1 MPGAL
6 GCRNGGLQQL
16 TNHLP
21 SPVVNP
27 SEYSVHGSSETASD
41 EVGSNH
47 CDRPSA
53 ANASPEMALDVV
65 LQEKLR
71 APEARGLVRERLEH
85 PLMSGASCG
94 LNMVVAPA
102 GSGKTTLLARVAAA
116 MPVPV
121 GWYRVTA
128 DDAAEDRLVAHL
140 RQALAP
146 IAELADATS
155 MTDVLTG
162 LDRWNGPAGAL
173 ILDDLHEIADTP
185 AERALERLVTLR
197 PQRLRLIFG
206 SRRIPDVNIPRIR
219 VSGSIQEIGSDDL
232 RFRSWE
238 VEELFASVYNQPLR
252 PEAAAALTR
261 RTGGWAAGLQLFHLS
276 TVGRTA
282 AERHQAVLD
291 LAGRSKLVRSYLTRN
306 VLAELAEDRREF
318 LVKTC
323 TLGRLSGATCDELLN
338 TTGSHR
344 ILEQLEDSQLFT
356 STDDGG
362 SFYRYHEILQSHL
375 ELALVEDFGID
386 EARALYHRSG
396 QVLEAAGD
404 LRAAARAYAKAG
416 DWVALST
423 LIGGDGGNG
432 IDASHM
438 DDDHLLPASTW
449 HHDPW
454 LAVANARRLVR
465 EGALE
470 AAANAYKHAQ
480 SLYEEPNFHQLC
492 RNEHRVVTMWLPGDD
507 GRVSGDQASTQ
518 THWSGLLRAAV
529 RHSLDFATITEP
541 APNTEPRARLC
552 YALAAILAGEFER
565 ARTVLRT
572 NRENSPGESLATIG
586 AELALTVIGL
596 LSDESESTESDF
608 SEIATK
614 AEQQGLPWISRLSN
628 GFHRAAS
635 ISPENV
641 AWWSRS
647 CRGNISYCEEIGDA
661 WGAAL
666 LTAAVAIS
674 GQHCGHADA
683 CNEFASAARKFRD
696 LDAPLLQLWCELL
709 PLRDAGNE
717 VALRRVI
724 ENSTAVDARGARTL
738 TSVLVANGMT
748 GIAVPAVRHIVHTVD
763 TVVAITCFGTFQLHI
778 DGQPLDLSGLR
789 PQARNVLQLLSLAP
803 NRDHRCEFLED
814 VLWPGVAH
822 SVAGHRLQV
831 AISSVRTVVDAH
843 GISIERV
850 GDRYRMSLPANAR
863 VDVAV
868 FDNLLSK
875 ASVSAVQGDTD
886 GRIAA
891 REQVLSLYAGD
902 LLTDFPSTDHIDA
915 ERGRYRRSAAAAA
928 AALASDYQAL
938 GESDLAMKAA
948 QRSVELNPEDETSWL
963 IIADLHDAA
972 GDHVG
977 AEHVRR
983 EHAQMQAE
991 LGA

>member
-1 MPGAL
+1 M
-6 GCRNGGLQQL
+6 
-16 TNHLP
+16 
-21 SPVVNP
+21 
-27 SEYSVHGSSETASD
+27 
-41 EVGSNH
+41 
-47 CDRPSA
+47 
-53 ANASPEMALDVV
+53 MLDSV

-71 APEARGLVRERLEH
+71 APEARGLMRERLER
-85 PLMSGASCG
+85 PLMSAAPAG
-94 LNMVVAPA
+94 LNVVVAPA
-102 GSGKTTLLARVAAA
+102 GSGKTTLLARVAAQ

-140 RQALAP
+140 RRAVAP
-146 IAELADATS
+146 ITELADATS
-155 MTDVLTG
+155 MTDVLAG
-162 LDRWNGPAGAL
+162 LDHWNGPAGAL

-185 AERALERLVTLR
+185 AERALERLVSLR
-197 PQRLRLIFG
+197 PPRLQLIFG
-206 SRRIPDVNIPRIR
+206 SRRVPGVNIPRMR
-219 VSGSIQEIGSDDL
+219 VSGSVQEIGSDDL

-238 VEELFASVYNQPLR
+238 VEELFASVYKEPLR

-276 TVGRTA
+276 TAGRTV

-338 TTGSHR
+338 RKGSHR

-362 SFYRYHEILQSHL
+362 SFYRYHEILQTHL

-386 EARALYHRSG
+386 EARALYHRGG
-396 QVLEAAGD
+396 QILEASGD

-416 DWVALST
+416 DWAVLSE
-423 LIGGDGGNG
+423 LVGSDGGSG

-454 LAVANARRLVR
+454 LALANARRLVR

-470 AAANAYKHAQ
+470 SAANAYKHAQ

-492 RNEHRVVTMWLPGDD
+492 SDEHRVVAMWLPG
-507 GRVSGDQASTQ
+507 SGQNRIDRSPAQ
-518 THWSGLLRAAV
+518 THWSAWLRAAV
-529 RHSLDFATITEP
+529 KHAPDFTTTAEP
-541 APNTEPRARLC
+541 TARQETRAHLC
-552 YALAAILAGEFER
+552 YALAAALAGEIDR
-565 ARTVLRT
+565 SRTALAAICDT
-572 NRENSPGESLATIG
+572 ATDDSLAAIG
-586 AELALTVIGL
+586 AELALAVISVLVGEAEHVESRF
-596 LSDESESTESDF
+596 SDV
-608 SEIATK
+608 AAK
-614 AEQQGLPWISRLSN
+614 AEQQGLPWIARLAN

-647 CRGNISYCEEIGDA
+647 CRGNIAHCEEVGDA

-674 GQHCGHADA
+674 GKQCGYTAAD
-683 CNEFASAARKFRD
+683 NEFASAAARFRD
-696 LDAPLLQLWCELL
+696 LEAPLLQLWCELL
-709 PLRDAGNE
+709 PLRDAGE
-717 VALRRVI
+717 EDALRRVV
-724 ENSTAVDARGARTL
+724 ENSTAVDARSARR
-738 TSVLVANGMT
+738 LVSAMMATQNTNTAVQPPVDATPAIPQHAAVGP
-748 GIAVPAVRHIVHTVD
+748 GIKPAV
-763 TVVAITCFGTFQLHI
+763 AIKCFGTFRLHV
-778 DGQPLDLSGLR
+778 DGQPLDLASLR
-789 PQARNVLQLLSLAP
+789 PQARNILQLLSLAP
-803 NRDHRCEFLED
+803 NHDHRCEFLED
-814 VLWPGVAH
+814 VLWPGIAH
-822 SVAGHRLQV
+822 SIASHRLQV
-831 AISSVRTVVDAH
+831 AISSVRNAMDPY
-843 GISIERV
+843 GITIERT
-850 GDRYRMSLPANAR
+850 REKYRMSLPDNAT
-863 VDVAV
+863 VDVVA
-868 FDNLLSK
+868 FDELLSR
-875 ASVSAVQGDTD
+875 ASVTAAQGDVG

-891 REQVLSLYAGD
+891 REEILGLYAGD
-902 LLTDFPSTDHIDA
+902 LLVDFPPTDHVDA
-915 ERGRYRRSAAAAA
+915 ERCRYRRGAAGAA
-928 AALASDYQAL
+928 AALAADYHTL
-938 GESDLAMKAA
+938 GENDLAMKVAR
-948 QRSVELNPEDETSWL
+948 RSVELDPEDESAWL
-963 IIADLHDAA
+963 LIADLHDAT

-983 EHAQMQAE
+983 EHALIQAD

>member
-1 MPGAL
+1 
-6 GCRNGGLQQL
+6 
-16 TNHLP
+16 
-21 SPVVNP
+21 
-27 SEYSVHGSSETASD
+27 
-41 EVGSNH
+41 
-47 CDRPSA
+47 
-53 ANASPEMALDVV
+53 MALDAV

-71 APEARGLVRERLEH
+71 APEARGLVRERLEQT
-85 PLMSGASCG
+85 LMSDTPGG
-94 LNMVVAPA
+94 LNVVVAPA
-102 GSGKTTLLARVAAA
+102 GSGKTTLLARVAAEVS
-116 MPVPV
+116 VPV

-128 DDAAEDRLVAHL
+128 DDAGEDRLVAHL
-140 RQALAP
+140 RQAIAP
-146 IAELADATS
+146 IVELADATS
-155 MTDVLTG
+155 MTDVLAG
-162 LDRWNGPAGAL
+162 LDRWNGPSGAL

-185 AERALERLVTLR
+185 AERALERLVSLR

-206 SRRIPDVNIPRIR
+206 SRRMPGVNIPRIR
-219 VSGSIQEIGSDDL
+219 VSSSIHEIGSDDL

-252 PEAAAALTR
+252 PEAAATLTR

-276 TVGRTA
+276 TVGRTV

-344 ILEQLEDSQLFT
+344 ILEELEDSQLFT

-362 SFYRYHEILQSHL
+362 SYYRYHEILQTHL

-386 EARALYHRSG
+386 EARALYHRGG

-416 DWVALST
+416 DWST
-423 LIGGDGGNG
+423 LSELVGSDGGSG

-438 DDDHLLPASTW
+438 DNDHLLPASTW

-454 LAVANARRLVR
+454 LALANARRLVR

-470 AAANAYKHAQ
+470 SAAKAYKHAQ
-480 SLYEEPNFHQLC
+480 SLYDEPNFHQLC
-492 RNEHRVVTMWLPGDD
+492 SGEHQVVSMWLPSD
-507 GRVSGDQASTQ
+507 GGRDRREPPSAH
-518 THWSGLLRAAV
+518 THWSALLRAAI
-529 RHSLDFATITEP
+529 RHLPDFATMTEP
-541 APNTEPRARLC
+541 TADQDPGIRLG
-552 YALAAILAGEFER
+552 YALTAVLSGEFEC
-565 ARTVLRT
+565 ARSALLMI
-572 NRENSPGESLATIG
+572 REDAPGDSLTAIS
-586 AELALTVIGL
+586 AELALTLIGL
-596 LSDESESTESDF
+596 LTNRSEHPVLGF
-608 SEIATK
+608 SEIGAK
-614 AEQQGLPWISRLSN
+614 AEQQGLPWIARLAN

-635 ISPENV
+635 ISTENV

-647 CRGNISYCEEIGDA
+647 CRGSIAHCEEIGDA

-666 LTAAVAIS
+666 LTVAVATS

-683 CNEFASAARKFRD
+683 SIEFASAATKFRD
-696 LDAPLLQLWCELL
+696 LDAPVLQLWCELL
-709 PLRDAGNE
+709 PLRNADDAGVLHQVIQNSPALDPRGAHMLAAAMSGSGS
-717 VALRRVI
+717 VA
-724 ENSTAVDARGARTL
+724 ARGATPPKSERPEGERTV
-738 TSVLVANGMT
+738 SAPDAPVPVDVAAARVDS
-748 GIAVPAVRHIVHTVD
+748 AVIN
-763 TVVAITCFGTFQLHI
+763 ITCFGNFRLHAN
-778 DGQPLDLSGLR
+778 GQTLDLSALR
-789 PQARNVLQLLSLAP
+789 PQARNVLQLLALAP

-831 AISSVRTVVDAH
+831 AISSVRTAVDTL
-843 GISIERV
+843 GIRIERT
-850 GDRYRMSLPANAR
+850 GDKYRISVPTNTE
-863 VDVAV
+863 VDVV
-868 FDNLLSK
+868 MFDDFLTK
-875 ASVSAVQGDTD
+875 ASVSAVQGDID

-891 REQVLSLYAGD
+891 REDVLRLYTGD
-902 LLTDFPSTDHIDA
+902 LLTDFPSGDHVDA
-915 ERGRYRRSAAAAA
+915 ERRRYRRAAAAAA
-928 AALASDYQAL
+928 AALAADYHGL
-938 GESDLAMKAA
+938 GESDLAMTIAR
-948 QRSVELNPEDETSWL
+948 RSVDLNPEDETSWL

-972 GDHVG
+972 GDHVA

>member
-1 MPGAL
+1 
-6 GCRNGGLQQL
+6 
-16 TNHLP
+16 
-21 SPVVNP
+21 
-27 SEYSVHGSSETASD
+27 
-41 EVGSNH
+41 
-47 CDRPSA
+47 
-53 ANASPEMALDVV
+53 MAVDTV

-71 APEARGLVRERLEH
+71 APEARGLARERLEQ
-85 PLMSGASCG
+85 PLLSDTPGG
-94 LNMVVAPA
+94 LNVVVAPA
-102 GSGKTTLLARVAAA
+102 GSGKTTLLARVAVQVA
-116 MPVPV
+116 VPV

-128 DDAAEDRLVAHL
+128 DDASEERLVAHL
-140 RQALAP
+140 RQAVAP
-146 IAELADATS
+146 ITELADATS
-155 MTDVLTG
+155 MTEILTG
-162 LDRWNGPAGAL
+162 LDRWDGPAGAL

-185 AERALERLVTLR
+185 AERALERLVSLR
-197 PQRLRLIFG
+197 PPRLQLILG
-206 SRRIPDVNIPRIR
+206 SRRMPGVNIPRIR

-238 VEELFASVYNQPLR
+238 VEELFASIYNQPLR

-276 TVGRTA
+276 TVGRTV
-282 AERHQAVLD
+282 AERHQAVHD

-362 SFYRYHEILQSHL
+362 SFYRYHEILQTHL

-416 DWVALST
+416 DWAALSE
-423 LIGGDGGNG
+423 LVGSG

-454 LAVANARRLVR
+454 LALANARRLVR
-465 EGALE
+465 EGALK
-470 AAANAYKHAQ
+470 AAADAYQHAQ

-492 RNEHRVVTMWLPGDD
+492 RSEHQVVTMWLPGDGGP
-507 GRVSGDQASTQ
+507 GRIDRIPVQA
-518 THWSGLLRAAV
+518 HWSGSLRDAI
-529 RHSLDFATITEP
+529 RHLPAFATIGEP
-541 APNTEPRARLC
+541 VPGREPGARLC
-552 YALAAILAGEFER
+552 YALVAILSGEFDC
-565 ARTVLRT
+565 ARSALLMLRDET
-572 NRENSPGESLATIG
+572 PGDSLAAVS
-586 AELALTVIGL
+586 AELALTVLGL
-596 LSDESESTESDF
+596 LDDEPELPAPEF

-614 AEQQGLPWISRLSN
+614 AEQQGLPWIARLAN

-635 ISPENV
+635 ISPENA

-647 CRGNISYCEEIGDA
+647 CRGTVAHCEDIGDV

-666 LTAAVAIS
+666 LRVAVAIS
-674 GQHCGHADA
+674 GQHCGHPEARGEFDA
-683 CNEFASAARKFRD
+683 AGTRFRE
-696 LDAPLLQLWCELL
+696 LGAPLLQLWCELL
-709 PLRDAGNE
+709 RRRDTHDENDLHQLIQNSS
-717 VALRRVI
+717 ALDTPGARKLASALVPRRTTTG
-724 ENSTAVDARGARTL
+724 TAASARIAADHPVDAEV
-738 TSVLVANGMT
+738 S
-748 GIAVPAVRHIVHTVD
+748 
-763 TVVAITCFGTFQLHI
+763 ITCFGSFQLHV
-778 DGQPLDLSGLR
+778 DGQPLDLAALR

-803 NRDHRCEFLED
+803 NHDHRCEFLED

-822 SVAGHRLQV
+822 SVATHRLQV
-831 AISSVRTVVDAH
+831 AISSVRTAIDGH
-843 GISIERV
+843 GISIERT
-850 GDRYRMSLPANAR
+850 GDRYRMSLPANAE
-863 VDVAV
+863 VDVTE

-875 ASVSAVQGDTD
+875 ASVSAAQGDIE

-891 REQVLSLYAGD
+891 REQVLNLYTDD
-902 LLTDFPSTDHIDA
+902 LLVDFPSTDHVDA
-915 ERGRYRRSAAAAA
+915 ERRRYRRSAAAAA
-928 AALASDYQAL
+928 SALASDYHGL
-938 GESDLAMKAA
+938 GESDLAMKVAR
-948 QRSVELNPEDETSWL
+948 RSVDLNPEDETSWL

-983 EHAQMQAE
+983 ERAQIQAE

>member
-1 MPGAL
+1 M
-6 GCRNGGLQQL
+6 
-16 TNHLP
+16 
-21 SPVVNP
+21 V
-27 SEYSVHGSSETASD
+27 
-41 EVGSNH
+41 
-47 CDRPSA
+47 
-53 ANASPEMALDVV
+53 LDAV

-71 APEARGLVRERLEH
+71 APEARGLVRERLEQ
-85 PLMSGASCG
+85 PMVSDEPGG
-94 LNMVVAPA
+94 LNVVVAPA

-121 GWYRVTA
+121 GWYRITA

-146 IAELADATS
+146 ITDVADATS
-155 MTDVLTG
+155 MTDVLAG
-162 LDRWNGPAGAL
+162 LDRWSGPSGAL
-173 ILDDLHEIADTP
+173 ILDDLHEIAYTP
-185 AERALERLVTLR
+185 AERALERLVSLR

-206 SRRIPDVNIPRIR
+206 SRRMPDVNIPRIR
-219 VSGSIQEIGSDDL
+219 VSGSIREIGSDDL

-276 TVGRTA
+276 TAGRTV
-282 AERHQAVLD
+282 AERHQAVFD

-362 SFYRYHEILQSHL
+362 SFYRYHEILQTHL

-416 DWVALST
+416 DWAALSK
-423 LIGGDGGNG
+423 LVCSEDGNG

-480 SLYEEPNFHQLC
+480 SLYEEPNFHRLC
-492 RNEHRVVTMWLPGDD
+492 RDEHRAVTMWLPGYD
-507 GRVSGDQASTQ
+507 GRSRSDQVSAQ
-518 THWSGLLRAAV
+518 THWSGLLRSAL
-529 RHSLDFATITEP
+529 RHCPDFATITEP
-541 APNTEPRARLC
+541 APNQDPRAGLC
-552 YALAAILAGEFER
+552 YALVSIFAGEFER
-565 ARTVLRT
+565 ARSVLLT
-572 NRENSPGESLATIG
+572 IRENPPGDSVAAIG
-586 AELALTVIGL
+586 AELALTVIGMFGTA
-596 LSDESESTESDF
+596 SGCTELGFD
-608 SEIATK
+608 EIATK
-614 AEQQGLPWISRLSN
+614 AEQQGLPWIARLAN

-635 ISPENV
+635 ISPENM

-647 CRGNISYCEEIGDA
+647 CRGNITHCEEIGDA

-666 LTAAVAIS
+666 LTTAVAIS
-674 GQHCGHADA
+674 GQHCGHAEA
-683 CNEFASAARKFRD
+683 SNEFAAAAKRFRE

-709 PLRDAGNE
+709 PLCGAGNE
-717 VALRRVI
+717 VALQRVI
-724 ENSTAVDARGARTL
+724 ENSTVVDGRRARALTSALALALAINGITGITAPAVHHVVHAVDTPSPAETQ
-738 TSVLVANGMT
+738 S
-748 GIAVPAVRHIVHTVD
+748 AVERSAD
-763 TVVAITCFGTFQLHI
+763 TAVAITCFGSFGLHI
-778 DGQPLDLSGLR
+778 DGQPLDLSALR
-789 PQARNVLQLLSLAP
+789 PQARNVLQLLSLVP
-803 NRDHRCEFLED
+803 NLDHRCEFLED

-822 SVAGHRLQV
+822 SVAAHRLQT
-831 AISSVRTVVDAH
+831 AISSVRSAVDSH
-843 GISIERV
+843 GIGIERA
-850 GDRYRMSLPANAR
+850 GDKYRMSLPANAH
-863 VDVAV
+863 VDVV
-868 FDNLLSK
+868 EFDDLLSK
-875 ASVSAVQGDTD
+875 ASVSAAQGDTD
-886 GRIAA
+886 GRIKA
-891 REQVLSLYAGD
+891 RKQVLDLYTGD
-902 LLTDFPSTDHIDA
+902 LLTDFPSTDHVDA
-915 ERGRYRRSAAAAA
+915 ERSRYRRSAAAAA

-963 IIADLHDAA
+963 IIADLHDAV
-972 GDHVG
+972 GDHVA

-983 EHAQMQAE
+983 EHAQIQAE

>member
-1 MPGAL
+1 M
-6 GCRNGGLQQL
+6 
-16 TNHLP
+16 
-21 SPVVNP
+21 V
-27 SEYSVHGSSETASD
+27 
-41 EVGSNH
+41 
-47 CDRPSA
+47 
-53 ANASPEMALDVV
+53 LDAV

-71 APEARGLVRERLEH
+71 APEARGLTRERLEQ
-85 PLMSGASCG
+85 PLMSDVPDG
-94 LNMVVAPA
+94 LNVVVAPA

-116 MPVPV
+116 IPVPV

-128 DDAAEDRLVAHL
+128 DDATEDRLVAHL

-146 IAELADATS
+146 ITDAADATS
-155 MTDVLTG
+155 MTDVLAG
-162 LDRWNGPAGAL
+162 LDRWSGPAGAL

-185 AERALERLVTLR
+185 AERALERLVSLR

-206 SRRIPDVNIPRIR
+206 SRRMPDVNIPRIR
-219 VSGSIQEIGSDDL
+219 VSGSIREIGSDDL

-276 TVGRTA
+276 TVGRTV
-282 AERHQAVLD
+282 AERHQAVFD

-362 SFYRYHEILQSHL
+362 SFYRYHEILQTHL

-416 DWVALST
+416 DWAALSK
-423 LIGGDGGNG
+423 LVGSEGGTG

-492 RNEHRVVTMWLPGDD
+492 RGEHRVVTMWLPGDD
-507 GRVSGDQASTQ
+507 GRGRGDQASVP
-518 THWSGLLRAAV
+518 THWSGLLRAAL
-529 RHSLDFATITEP
+529 RHCPDLETITEP
-541 APNTEPRARLC
+541 APSQEPRARLC
-552 YALAAILAGEFER
+552 YALAAILAGEFAR
-565 ARTVLRT
+565 ARTVLLT
-572 NRENSPGESLATIG
+572 IRENSPGDSLAAIC

-596 LSDESESTESDF
+596 LSDESESTELGF

-614 AEQQGLPWISRLSN
+614 AEQQGLPWIARLAN

-635 ISPENV
+635 ISAENM

-647 CRGNISYCEEIGDA
+647 CRGNITHCEEIGDA

-666 LTAAVAIS
+666 LTTAVTIS
-674 GQHCGHADA
+674 GQHCGHAEAGD
-683 CNEFASAARKFRD
+683 EFAAAATRFRD

-709 PLRDAGNE
+709 PLRVAGNE
-717 VALRRVI
+717 HALHRVI
-724 ENSTAVDARGARTL
+724 ENSTAVDARRARAL
-738 TSVLVANGMT
+738 TSALATNGIT
-748 GIAVPAVRHIVHTVD
+748 GIAAPAVRHVAHTVDTPPPAETQSTDDRSAD
-763 TVVAITCFGTFQLHI
+763 TVVAITCFGSFQMHI
-778 DGQPLDLSGLR
+778 DGQPLDLSALR

-831 AISSVRTVVDAH
+831 AISSVRTAVDGQ
-843 GISIERV
+843 GIGIERA
-850 GDRYRMSLPANAR
+850 GDKYRMFLPDNAH
-863 VDVAV
+863 VDVV
-868 FDNLLSK
+868 EFDDLLSQ
-875 ASVSAVQGDTD
+875 ASVSAAQGDTD

-891 REQVLSLYAGD
+891 RKNVLSLYTGD
-902 LLTDFPSTDHIDA
+902 LLTDFPSTDHVDA
-915 ERGRYRRSAAAAA
+915 ERSRYRRSAAAAA
-928 AALASDYQAL
+928 AALASDYQGM

-948 QRSVELNPEDETSWL
+948 RRSVEINPEDETSWL

-972 GDHVG
+972 GDHVA

-983 EHAQMQAE
+983 EHAQIQAE

>member
-1 MPGAL
+1 M
-6 GCRNGGLQQL
+6 
-16 TNHLP
+16 
-21 SPVVNP
+21 V
-27 SEYSVHGSSETASD
+27 
-41 EVGSNH
+41 
-47 CDRPSA
+47 
-53 ANASPEMALDVV
+53 LDAV

-71 APEARGLVRERLEH
+71 APEARGLVRERLEQ
-85 PLMSGASCG
+85 PLMSAAPGG
-94 LNMVVAPA
+94 LSVVVAPA
-102 GSGKTTLLARVAAA
+102 GSGKTTLLARVAAGIS
-116 MPVPV
+116 VPV

-140 RQALAP
+140 RQAIAP
-146 IAELADATS
+146 ITELADAAS

-162 LDRWNGPAGAL
+162 LDRWNGPSGAL
-173 ILDDLHEIADTP
+173 ILDDLHEVADTP
-185 AERALERLVTLR
+185 AERALERLVSLR

-206 SRRIPDVNIPRIR
+206 SRRMPGVNIPRIR

-276 TVGRTA
+276 TVGRTV

-344 ILEQLEDSQLFT
+344 VLEELEDSQLFT

-362 SFYRYHEILQSHL
+362 SFYRYHEILQTHL

-386 EARALYHRSG
+386 EARALYYRSG

-416 DWVALST
+416 DWAALSK
-423 LIGGDGGNG
+423 LVGGEGGSG

-449 HHDPW
+449 YHDPW
-454 LAVANARRLVR
+454 LALANARRLVR
-465 EGALE
+465 EGALKS
-470 AAANAYKHAQ
+470 AAEAYKHAQ

-492 RNEHRVVTMWLPGDD
+492 SAEHHGVTMWLPG
-507 GRVSGDQASTQ
+507 GGPRGKGDQASAHA
-518 THWSGLLRAAV
+518 HWSAPLRAAI
-529 RHSLDFATITEP
+529 RQIPDFTTIAAP
-541 APNTEPRARLC
+541 AHDQDPRASLC
-552 YALAAILAGEFER
+552 YALSAVLAGEFDR
-565 ARTVLRT
+565 ARTVALT
-572 NRENSPGESLATIG
+572 IRENAPGDSVAAIG
-586 AELALTVIGL
+586 AELALTVVGL
-596 LSDESESTESDF
+596 LADQSDHTETGF
-608 SEIATK
+608 SEIAAK
-614 AEQQGLPWISRLSN
+614 AEQQALPWITRLAN

-635 ISPENV
+635 ISPANA

-647 CRGNISYCEEIGDA
+647 CRGNITYCDEIGDA

-674 GQHCGHADA
+674 GQHCGHAEA
-683 CNEFASAARKFRD
+683 AGEFAAAATRFRD

-709 PLRDAGNE
+709 PLRAAGNE
-717 VALRRVI
+717 DALHRVI
-724 ENSTAVDARGARTL
+724 ENSRAVDVRGARAL
-738 TSVLVANGMT
+738 SSALAANGIT
-748 GIAVPAVRHIVHTVD
+748 GIAVPAVRHVMHTVD
-763 TVVAITCFGTFQLHI
+763 TPPSAETKATADRCADAAVAITCFGNFQLHI
-778 DGQPLDLSGLR
+778 DGQPLDLSALR
-789 PQARNVLQLLSLAP
+789 PKARNVLQLLSLAP

-822 SVAGHRLQV
+822 SVATHRLQV
-831 AISSVRTVVDAH
+831 AISSVRSAVDTY
-843 GISIERV
+843 GISIERS
-850 GDRYRMSLPANAR
+850 GDKYRMSLPATAE
-863 VDVAV
+863 VDVV
-868 FDNLLSK
+868 EFDGLLSK
-875 ASVSAVQGDTD
+875 ASLSAAQGDAE

-891 REQVLSLYAGD
+891 RKQVLDLYTGD
-902 LLTDFPSTDHIDA
+902 LLTDFPPTDHIDA
-915 ERGRYRRSAAAAA
+915 ERSRYRRTAAAAA
-928 AALASDYQAL
+928 AALAADYL
-938 GESDLAMKAA
+938 GVGENDLAMKAA
-948 QRSVELNPEDETSWL
+948 RRSVELDPEDETSWL

-977 AEHVRR
+977 AEHIRR

>member
-1 MPGAL
+1 M
-6 GCRNGGLQQL
+6 
-16 TNHLP
+16 
-21 SPVVNP
+21 V
-27 SEYSVHGSSETASD
+27 
-41 EVGSNH
+41 
-47 CDRPSA
+47 
-53 ANASPEMALDVV
+53 LDAV

-71 APEARGLVRERLEH
+71 APEARGLARERLEQ
-85 PLMSGASCG
+85 PLMSDAPGG
-94 LNMVVAPA
+94 LNVVVAPA
-102 GSGKTTLLARVAAA
+102 GSGKTTLLARAAAA

-140 RQALAP
+140 RQAVAP

-162 LDRWNGPAGAL
+162 LDRWNGPSGAL

-185 AERALERLVTLR
+185 AERALERLVSLR

-206 SRRIPDVNIPRIR
+206 SRRMPDVNIPRIR
-219 VSGSIQEIGSDDL
+219 VSGSIREIGSDDL

-276 TVGRTA
+276 TVGRTV

-416 DWVALST
+416 DWAALSK
-423 LIGGDGGNG
+423 LVGGEGGNG

-470 AAANAYKHAQ
+470 GAANAYKRAQ

-492 RNEHRVVTMWLPGDD
+492 QGEHRVVTMWLSGDG
-507 GRVSGDQASTQ
+507 GRGRSDQASAQ
-518 THWSGLLRAAV
+518 THWSGLLRAAI
-529 RHSLDFATITEP
+529 RHSPNFATITEP
-541 APNTEPRARLC
+541 APNEEPMARLC
-552 YALAAILAGEFER
+552 YALAAIVAGEFER
-565 ARTVLRT
+565 ARAVLLSI
-572 NRENSPGESLATIG
+572 RENSPGESLAAIG
-586 AELALTVIGL
+586 AEVALTAIGL
-596 LSDESESTESDF
+596 LSDESESMESSF
-608 SEIATK
+608 SEIAAK
-614 AEQQGLPWISRLSN
+614 AEQQGLPWIARLAN

-635 ISPENV
+635 ISPENM

-647 CRGNISYCEEIGDA
+647 CRGNISHCEEIGDA

-666 LTAAVAIS
+666 LTTAVAIS
-674 GQHCGHADA
+674 GQHCGQPDA
-683 CNEFASAARKFRD
+683 RNEFAAAATRFRD

-709 PLRDAGNE
+709 PLRDSGNQE
-717 VALRRVI
+717 ALRRVVA
-724 ENSTAVDARGARTL
+724 NSPAVDARSARALMSALVTNGI
-738 TSVLVANGMT
+738 TS
-748 GIAVPAVRHIVHTVD
+748 IAAPAVRHVAHTVD
-763 TVVAITCFGTFQLHI
+763 APPSVETQTSVDRCADTAVAITCFGSFQLHV
-778 DGQPLDLSGLR
+778 DGRPVDLSGLR

-822 SVAGHRLQV
+822 SVAGHRLQT
-831 AISSVRTVVDAH
+831 AISSVRTAVDPH
-843 GISIERV
+843 GIGIERT
-850 GDRYRMSLPANAR
+850 GDKYRMSLPANAE
-863 VDVAV
+863 VDVV
-868 FDNLLSK
+868 DFDNLLSK
-875 ASVSAVQGDTD
+875 ASVSAAQGDVD

-891 REQVLSLYAGD
+891 REQVLSLYTGD
-902 LLTDFPSTDHIDA
+902 LLTDFPSTDHVDA
-915 ERGRYRRSAAAAA
+915 ERRRYRRSAAATA

-938 GESDLAMKAA
+938 SESDLAMKVA
-948 QRSVELNPEDETSWL
+948 QRSVELNPEDETCWL

>member
-1 MPGAL
+1 MSRTP
-6 GCRNGGLQQL
+6 GGL
-16 TNHLP
+16 
-21 SPVVNP
+21 
-27 SEYSVHGSSETASD
+27 SV
-41 EVGSNH
+41 
-47 CDRPSA
+47 
-53 ANASPEMALDVV
+53 
-65 LQEKLR
+65 
-71 APEARGLVRERLEH
+71 
-85 PLMSGASCG
+85 
-94 LNMVVAPA
+94 VVAPA
-102 GSGKTTLLARVAAA
+102 GSGKTTLLARVAAQIA
-116 MPVPV
+116 VPV

-128 DDAAEDRLVAHL
+128 DDASEERLVAHL
-140 RQALAP
+140 WQAIAP
-146 IAELADATS
+146 ITELADAAS
-155 MTDVLTG
+155 MTEILTG
-162 LDRWNGPAGAL
+162 LDQWNGPAGAL

-185 AERALERLVTLR
+185 AERALERLVSLR
-197 PQRLRLIFG
+197 PPRLQLILG
-206 SRRIPDVNIPRIR
+206 SRRMPGVNISRIR
-219 VSGSIQEIGSDDL
+219 VSGSVQEIGSDDL

-238 VEELFASVYNQPLR
+238 VEELFASIYNQPLR

-276 TVGRTA
+276 TAGRTV

-362 SFYRYHEILQSHL
+362 SFYRYHEILQTHL

-416 DWVALST
+416 DWAALSE
-423 LIGGDGGNG
+423 LVGSG

-454 LAVANARRLVR
+454 LALANARRLVR

-470 AAANAYKHAQ
+470 SAAGAYKHAQ

-492 RNEHRVVTMWLPGDD
+492 RSEHRVVTMWLPGDGAPGGVD
-507 GRVSGDQASTQ
+507 RMSAY
-518 THWSGLLRAAV
+518 THWSGSLRDAI
-529 RHSLDFATITEP
+529 RHLPAFATIAEP
-541 APNTEPRARLC
+541 TRGQEPGARLC
-552 YALAAILAGEFER
+552 YALVAILSGEFDC
-565 ARTVLRT
+565 ARTILLMLR
-572 NRENSPGESLATIG
+572 EDAPGDALPTIS
-586 AELALTVIGL
+586 AELALTVVGL
-596 LSDESESTESDF
+596 LVNEPELSAYDF

-614 AEQQGLPWISRLSN
+614 AEQQGLPWIARLAN

-647 CRGNISYCEEIGDA
+647 CRGTIAHCEEIGDV

-666 LTAAVAIS
+666 LRVAVAIS
-674 GQHCGHADA
+674 GQHCGHTDA
-683 CNEFASAARKFRD
+683 NNEFDTAAARFRE
-696 LDAPLLQLWCELL
+696 LGAPLLQLWCELL
-709 PLRDAGNE
+709 SRRDTHNE
-717 VALRRVI
+717 YDLHQI
-724 ENSTAVDARGARTL
+724 IQNSNSVDVGGARGLASAMAARRPAPGT
-738 TSVLVANGMT
+738 TAQVQMQAPTDHPVA
-748 GIAVPAVRHIVHTVD
+748 AEVS
-763 TVVAITCFGTFQLHI
+763 ITCFGSFQVHV
-778 DGQPLDLSGLR
+778 DGQPLDLAALR

-803 NRDHRCEFLED
+803 NHDHRCEFLED

-822 SVAGHRLQV
+822 SVATHRLQV
-831 AISSVRTVVDAH
+831 AISSVRTAIDGH
-843 GISIERV
+843 GISIERT
-850 GDRYRMSLPANAR
+850 GDRYRMSLPANSE
-863 VDVAV
+863 VDVTE

-875 ASVSAVQGDTD
+875 ASVSAAQGDIE

-891 REQVLSLYAGD
+891 REQVLGLYKDD
-902 LLTDFPSTDHIDA
+902 LLADFPSTDHVDA
-915 ERGRYRRSAAAAA
+915 ERRRYRRSAAAAA
-928 AALASDYQAL
+928 AALASDYQGL
-938 GESDLAMKAA
+938 GESDLAMKIAR
-948 QRSVELNPEDETSWL
+948 RSVDLNPENETSWL

-977 AEHVRR
+977 AEHVRHER
-983 EHAQMQAE
+983 AQIQAE